1 MINPKYQKLV
11 FAFFMA
17 LIMSCLMSFVITTFN
32 IGLSNQL
39 IHLWLKSWAFA
50 FFVAFPAIT
59 LVAPIATRLTM
70 QVTKKAQSQTKPN
83 EN

>member
-17 LIMSCLMSFVITTFN
+17 LIMSCLMSFVITIFN
-32 IGLSNQL
+32 IGLNNQL
-39 IHLWLKSWAFA
+39 VHLWLKAWAFA

-59 LVAPIATRLTM
+59 LVAPIALKLTM
-70 QVTKKAQSQTKPN
+70 RLVKTGDQYSA
-83 EN
+83 

>member
-17 LIMSCLMSFVITTFN
+17 LIMSCLMSFVITIFN
-32 IGLSNQL
+32 IGLNNQL
-39 IHLWLKSWAFA
+39 IHLWLKAWTFA

-59 LVAPIATRLTM
+59 LVAPIAHKLTIRLIN
-70 QVTKKAQSQTKPN
+70 QDNQYNASHQ
-83 EN
+83 

>member
-32 IGLSNQL
+32 VGLNNQL
-39 IHLWLKSWAFA
+39 VHLWLKAWTFA
-50 FFVAFPAIT
+50 FLVAFPAIT
-59 LVAPIATRLTM
+59 LVAPIAQKLTLRL
-70 QVTKKAQSQTKPN
+70 VK
-83 EN
+83 